1 MSDLAS
7 ARPDSAAPQ
16 QGASDNMRQHLVS
29 AAFGDLPHRPSS
41 SLSKE
46 GWRGVMR
53 EVDNHGGMVVT
64 HGDEP
69 EAVVLSV
76 SNYTALA
83 RMAQREQAR
92 EAQQLADLRAHFD
105 QRLASLSGSQAHQA
119 LNAFLAQ

>member
-7 ARPDSAAPQ
+7 ARPDSAAHQ
-16 QGASDNMRQHLVS
+16 QEASDNMRQHLVFD
-29 AAFGDLPHRPSS
+29 ALRDLPHRPSS
-41 SLSKE
+41 SLSEE
-46 GWRGVMR
+46 GLRGVMR

-64 HGDEP
+64 HGDES

-105 QRLASLSGSQAHQA
+105 QRLASLNGSQAHQA